1 MMDVRRVRFS
11 AKTHRGHVRAENEDS
26 VLSLPEQ
33 GIWLVSDGMGGH
45 QGGAFASQ
53 AVVEAVA
60 ILLPDQNGAVPVSAV
75 HDAIL
80 SAHRRI
86 GSEAERMKATIGATV
101 VALVL
106 LPDRFVG
113 LWSGDSRLY
122 RFRNGELTQLSTDH
136 SAVAELVVSG
146 QMTWDEADQLPMSN
160 QITQAV
166 GVGEDPGLEQ
176 VEGEI
181 MPGDR
186 FLICSDGL
194 TKYADTGTLRAIM
207 SESSIE
213 RVGEKLL
220 GIALDGGGED
230 NITLVV
236 IEAPSSL

>member
-1 MMDVRRVRFS
+1 MMGTRRVRYS
-11 AKTHRGHVRAENEDS
+11 AKTHRGHVRAVNEDA

-33 GIWLVSDGMGGH
+33 GIWVVSDGMGGH

-53 AVVEAVA
+53 TVIEALAV
-60 ILLPDQNGAVPVSAV
+60 LLPDQTGAIPVSAIQ
-75 HDAIL
+75 DAIV

-86 GSEAERMKATIGATV
+86 ASEAERMNATIGATV
-101 VALVL
+101 VVLAL

-122 RFRNGELTQLSTDH
+122 RLRDGEIAQLSTDH
-136 SAVAELVVSG
+136 STVAELVKTG
-146 QMTWDEADQLPMSN
+146 QMTWDEADQHPMSN

-166 GVGEDPGLEQ
+166 GVGEDPGLEL
-176 VEGEI
+176 VEGALR
-181 MPGDR
+181 PGDR

-194 TKYADTGTLRAIM
+194 TKYANSATLQNVM
-207 SESSIE
+207 SETSIE

-230 NITLVV
+230 NVTLVV
-236 IEAPSSL
+236 AEIPA